1 MRDLKI
7 IVKEIQGH
15 CDIMREGD
23 YFVVSGSRLSIPE
36 SPYFCYWAINSILP
50 MISVKQRELAEDPG
64 DWMPRTWEIG
74 CPDPNGRVTLQVQP
88 MQEDKEK

>member
-1 MRDLKI
+1 
-7 IVKEIQGH
+7 
-15 CDIMREGD
+15 
-23 YFVVSGSRLSIPE
+23 
-36 SPYFCYWAINSILP
+36 

-74 CPDPNGRVTLQVQP
+74 CPDPNGRVILQVQP